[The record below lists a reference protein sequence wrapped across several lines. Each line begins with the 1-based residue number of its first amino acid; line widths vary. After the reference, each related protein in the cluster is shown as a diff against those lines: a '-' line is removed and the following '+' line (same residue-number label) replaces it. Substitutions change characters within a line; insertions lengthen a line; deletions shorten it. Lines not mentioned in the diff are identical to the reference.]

1 MLSVS
6 GRYRLAR
13 GGKKEK
19 RRGGEIQG
27 GVQRSYVKAQV
38 KATGMK
44 KKRRGKE
51 RKGKGKAR

>member
-1 MLSVS
+1 ME
-6 GRYRLAR
+6 
-13 GGKKEK
+13 KKEK

-27 GVQRSYVKAQV
+27 GFQRGYVKAQV
-38 KATGMK
+38 KAPGMK